1 MNSTAS
7 DSFPIDELEA
17 RLREAEETL
26 NAIRNGEVDALIV
39 GPEGRQQVYTLES
52 ADRPYRVL
60 IEQIQEGAVTLA
72 ADGTILYCNRRF
84 AEMLAAPQE
93 QVIGNSIGRFI
104 PAQQNERFKQ
114 LLIDSSAGG
123 GKAEFELTTGD
134 GSTLPAYLSFV
145 ELAHEP
151 NRVICG
157 IAMDLTRQKQAER
170 RRRAAEES
178 LQIALDA
185 ADMGHWDV
193 DLVAGTMRRSTRC
206 DAIFGYDPQQPWD
219 REIFLNHVHPE
230 DREAVAERLEPT
242 GEGHRLELE
251 CRIKRSDDGAT
262 RWIRINGKIYYEDG
276 RLVRA
281 AGVVADITA
290 RRQLEEQLHQAQKME
305 AVGQL
310 TGGLAH
316 DFNNLLAVI
325 VSSLGIAQRRVSA
338 SDPMLARH
346 LGHAERAAQR
356 GAALTHQLLS
366 FSRRQSL
373 LPRTVCINEL
383 LRNLEPLIQRA
394 VGEEIDVQVDLE
406 GGNWH
411 CQVDP
416 NQLESALLNLAINA
430 RDAIAGSGTLRVEVG
445 DAELAPADVESM
457 PDASSNSYVRLSV
470 VDTGSGMA
478 PDVQAKVFEP
488 FFTTKETGRGSGL
501 GLSMVYGFVKQSKGH
516 IAIESE
522 IGRGTAVHL
531 YLPRAEPAATVTT
544 SDPEQS
550 GVESKS
556 ATVLVVEDDPHV
568 RPMVVEL
575 VRDIGHT
582 VIEAANGADAIE
594 LIDKR
599 RDIDLLFTDVVMPGD
614 MNGIELARE
623 AHRRRPQMAVL
634 LTSGFAGECIG
645 HGRLEDK
652 RFGIIQKPYERTE
665 LVRAI
670 NAALAEARGQVSR
683 A

>member
-7 DSFPIDELEA
+7 DSFSIDELEA

-26 NAIRNGEVDALIV
+26 EAIRNGEVDALIV

-60 IEQIQEGAVTLA
+60 IEQIQEGAVTLS

-84 AEMLAAPQE
+84 AEMLATPQE
-93 QVIGNSIGRFI
+93 QLIGNLIGRFI
-104 PAQQNERFKQ
+104 PAQQENRFEQ
-114 LLIDSSAGG
+114 LLVDSGAGG
-123 GKAEFELTTGD
+123 GRAEFELTTGD

-151 NRVICG
+151 HRIICG
-157 IAMDLTRQKQAER
+157 IAMDLTQQKQSER
-170 RRRAAEES
+170 RRHAAEES

-193 DLVAGTMRRSTRC
+193 DLVTGNTRRSARC
-206 DAIFGYDPQQPWD
+206 DAIFGYEPHLPWD
-219 REIFLNHVHPE
+219 RDTFLNHVHPK
-230 DREAVAERLEPT
+230 DREAVAERLET
-242 GEGHRLELE
+242 AGEGRRLEIE
-251 CRIKRSDDGAT
+251 CRIKRSVDGAT
-262 RWIRINGKIYYEDG
+262 RWIRINGKVYYEDG
-276 RLVRA
+276 RVVRA

-325 VSSLGIAQRRVSA
+325 VSSLGIAQRRVSVA
-338 SDPMLARH
+338 DPMLARQ
-346 LGHAERAAQR
+346 LSHAERAAQR
-356 GAALTHQLLS
+356 GAALTRQLLS

-373 LPRTVCINEL
+373 LPRTVCVNEL
-383 LRNLEPLIQRA
+383 LRDLEPLIQRA
-394 VGEEIDVQVDLE
+394 VGEEIDVQVDLQD
-406 GGNWH
+406 GNWH
-411 CQVDP
+411 CEIDP

-430 RDAIAGSGTLRVEVG
+430 RDAIAGSGTLRIEVG
-445 DAELAPADVESM
+445 DAELTAAEVESM
-457 PDASSNSYVRLSV
+457 TDASPGRHVRLSV

-478 PDVQAKVFEP
+478 PEVRAKVFEP

-501 GLSMVYGFVKQSKGH
+501 GLSMVYGFVKQSNGH
-516 IAIESE
+516 VAIESE
-522 IGRGTAVHL
+522 IGQGTAIHL
-531 YLPRAEPAATVTT
+531 YLPRAEPVAAAAT
-544 SDPEQS
+544 SDAEQAGIDS
-550 GVESKS
+550 TP

-575 VRDIGHT
+575 VRDIGHS

-594 LIDKR
+594 IIDKR

-614 MNGIELARE
+614 MNGVELARE
-623 AHRRRPQMAVL
+623 ARRRRPQMAVL
-634 LTSGFAGECIG
+634 LTSGYAGACIG
-645 HGRLEDK
+645 HGGRQGK
-652 RFGIIQKPYERTE
+652 QFRIIQKPYERTA
-665 LVRAI
+665 LVRAV
-670 NAALAEARGQVSR
+670 NAALAEVGGHASHV
-683 A
+683 